1 MRYFKHA
8 YTACCP
14 SCCASEADHLFL
26 LCQQSKDKAGLKQRG
41 GCAGLAK
48 ALHSDTAEGL
58 NPDGHASI
66 SDRHAE
72 FGANRFRELPQKSF
86 WSMVFEALQDPTLL
100 LLMAA
105 ALVSG
110 DLPYILLFIAI
121 NMMSCFLPVIVWN
134 SQDTAIRTG
143 RYLMSFST
151 SHLVFSQSVPKR
163 HMICHAMS
171 PACYAQSQLSCRCPL
186 CWVWQLRRRESRKLG
201 QRGLQSGLL

>member
-1 MRYFKHA
+1 MIHA
-8 YTACCP
+8 YIACCS
-14 SCCASEADHLFL
+14 SCCTSEADHLLL
-26 LCQQSKDKAGLKQRG
+26 LCQQNKDKAGLKQHG

-105 ALVSG
+105 ALVSAE
-110 DLPYILLFIAI
+110 PASALLFIAT
-121 NMMSCFLPVIVWN
+121 NMLACIFITTVCNFLR
-134 SQDTAIRTG
+134 TAMRT
-143 RYLMSFST
+143 R
-151 SHLVFSQSVPKR
+151 P
-163 HMICHAMS
+163 
-171 PACYAQSQLSCRCPL
+171 
-186 CWVWQLRRRESRKLG
+186 
-201 QRGLQSGLL
+201 